1 VENDAILQPVQTYRQ
16 HNFLEMQQRVEEEAF
31 KSYEMVENGF
41 LYRFPF
47 TFTVPDQLTIHACRH
62 QHQQW
67 SSHNTHLDVPPT
79 MGFYHNGTK
88 GTRLQNLCP
97 ENLSIAYAVEV
108 TLKDEKGTLQSKEP
122 WNFASR
128 QISIL
133 PLSNINFPS
142 NIRDKTSL
150 FQPTPYPPP
159 LYRKHA
165 HLETLHIEPLTE
177 NPITICLPINP
188 SNSNMK
194 EVQTTFPLRVGFIP
208 RHRGS
213 LPQLNKISRRLMTY
227 TTLNAMQRST
237 HGQDKPHLDNH
248 HVYTSSLP
256 LPVLNMAARIKQSTT
271 GSQSSRSEV
280 ILQVPVSLPLDV
292 KLMPSFDSCL
302 ISRSYT
308 LELCLSWGLVGSKD
322 SYSSTLEIPL
332 EIKVTR

>member
-1 VENDAILQPVQTYRQ
+1 
-16 HNFLEMQQRVEEEAF
+16 MQQCVEVEAF
-31 KSYEMVENGF
+31 KPYEIVKNGF

-47 TFTVPDQLTIHACRH
+47 TFTVPGQLTIHACRH
-62 QHQQW
+62 QEQQRP
-67 SSHNTHLDVPPT
+67 SYNTHLDLPPT
-79 MGFYHNGTK
+79 MGIYHNGTK
-88 GTRLQNLCP
+88 DTRLQNVCP

-108 TLKDEKGTLQSKEP
+108 TLKDEKGILQSKEP

-133 PLSNINFPS
+133 PLSNTNFPS
-142 NIRDKTSL
+142 NILDETFL

-165 HLETLHIEPLTE
+165 RLESLHIEPLTG
-177 NPITICLPINP
+177 NPITICFPINP
-188 SNSNMK
+188 ANANMK

-213 LPQLNKISRRLMTY
+213 LAQLNKMSRRLITY
-227 TTLNAMQRST
+227 TTLNAIQRSI

-248 HVYTSSLP
+248 HIYTSSLP
-256 LPVLNMAARIKQSTT
+256 LPSLSMAAHIKQSTT
-271 GSQSSRSEV
+271 GAQSSRSEV

-292 KLMPSFDSCL
+292 KLVPSFDSCL
-302 ISRSYT
+302 ISRSYA
-308 LELCLSWGLVGSKD
+308 LELCLSWGLARSMG
-322 SYSSTLEIPL
+322 SYSSTLQIPL